1 MQLNILKEVNNMSR
15 TAAIRRKTA
24 ETNIALKL
32 ELDGSGQAEIA
43 TGIGFFDH
51 MLTLWTKHGLFNLTA
66 KVDGDLVVDGHH
78 TVEDTGIVLGQCLAE
93 ALGDKAGIKRY
104 GTSYVPMDEALA
116 MVSLD
121 ISGRPCLVFDD
132 ILPKVQIG
140 GFDAELVEEFLRALS
155 VHAGLTLHVKLLA
168 GKNAHHMVEAIFKAL
183 GRALDEATRK
193 DDRIVGVM
201 STKGM
206 L

>member
-1 MQLNILKEVNNMSR
+1 MQR
-15 TAAIRRKTA
+15 AATVSRKTM
-24 ETNIALKL
+24 ETDITVSVQ
-32 ELDGSGQAEIA
+32 LDGSGITDVA

-51 MLTLWTKHGLFNLTA
+51 MLTLWARHGLFDLT
-66 KVDGDLVVDGHH
+66 VRMQGDLYVDGHH
-78 TVEDTGIVLGQCLAE
+78 SVEDAGIVLGQALLK

-104 GTSYVPMDEALA
+104 GTVFVPMDEALA

-121 ISGRPCLVFDD
+121 ISGRPYLVFEGE
-132 ILPKVQIG
+132 LPSVKIG
-140 GFDAELVEEFLRALS
+140 EFDSELLEEFLRALA
-155 VHAGLTLHVKLLA
+155 VHAGLTLHVRIVY
-168 GKNAHHMVEAIFKAL
+168 GKNAHHMVEAVFKAL

-193 DDRIVGVM
+193 DERIVGVM

>member
-1 MQLNILKEVNNMSR
+1 MSR
-15 TAAIRRKTA
+15 AAVINRRTA
-24 ETNIALKL
+24 ETNITVEL
-32 ELDGSGQAEIA
+32 ELDGGGQAEIT

-51 MLTLWTKHGLFNLTA
+51 MLTLWTKHGLFNLTVKA
-66 KVDGDLVVDGHH
+66 DGDLAVDGHH
-78 TVEDTGIVLGQCLAE
+78 TVEDTAIVLGQCLAK

-104 GTSYVPMDEALA
+104 GTAYVPMDEALA

-121 ISGRPCLVFDD
+121 ISGRPYLVFED
-132 ILPKVQIG
+132 ILPRVRIG

-155 VHAGLTLHVKLLA
+155 VHAGLTLHVRLLA
-168 GKNAHHMVEAIFKAL
+168 GKNAHHMAEAIFKAL

-193 DDRIVGVM
+193 DERIVGVM
-201 STKGM
+201 STKGT

>member
-1 MQLNILKEVNNMSR
+1 MQR
-15 TAAIRRKTA
+15 AATVSRKTM
-24 ETNIALKL
+24 ETDITVSVQ
-32 ELDGSGQAEIA
+32 LDGSGITDIA

-51 MLTLWTKHGLFNLTA
+51 MLTLWARHGLFDLT
-66 KVDGDLVVDGHH
+66 VRMQGDLYVDGHH
-78 TVEDTGIVLGQCLAE
+78 SVEDAGIVLGQALLK

-104 GTSYVPMDEALA
+104 GTVFVPMDEALA

-121 ISGRPCLVFDD
+121 ISGRPYLVFEGE
-132 ILPKVQIG
+132 LPSIKIG
-140 GFDAELVEEFLRALS
+140 EFDSELLEEFLRALA
-155 VHAGLTLHVKLLA
+155 VHAGLTLHVRILY
-168 GKNAHHMVEAIFKAL
+168 GKNAHHMVEAVFKAL

-193 DDRIVGVM
+193 DERIVGVM